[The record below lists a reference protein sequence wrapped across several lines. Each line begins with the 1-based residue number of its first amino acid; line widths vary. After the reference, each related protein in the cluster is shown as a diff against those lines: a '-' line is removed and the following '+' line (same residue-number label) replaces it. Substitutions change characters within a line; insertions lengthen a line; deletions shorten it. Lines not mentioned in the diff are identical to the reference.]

1 MKKIILTLGVVAMML
16 AMVPFPVFAQNEQLP
31 PDPTLSGDF
40 TQQFMGERI
49 IVDTFLL
56 RPLGFAATLIG
67 IIASVPA
74 LPMSVP
80 NNSMDRTGRELIQRP
95 FDYTFKRPLGDV
107 DF

>member
-1 MKKIILTLGVVAMML
+1 MKKIILALGLIALL
-16 AMVPFPVFAQNEQLP
+16 AMVPFPVSAQNEQLP

-56 RPLGFAATLIG
+56 RPLGLAATLIG
-67 IIASVPA
+67 IGSSIPAAPMAVP
-74 LPMSVP
+74 S
-80 NNSMDRTGRELIQRP
+80 NSTDRVGRELIERP